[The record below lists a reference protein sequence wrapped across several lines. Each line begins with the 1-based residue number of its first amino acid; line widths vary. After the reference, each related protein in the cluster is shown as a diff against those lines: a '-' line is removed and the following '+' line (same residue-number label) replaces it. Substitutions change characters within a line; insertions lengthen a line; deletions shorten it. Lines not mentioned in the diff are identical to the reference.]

1 MSEFFLELFSEEITS
16 SLQKNLRKDLL
27 DEFNKLFDERF
38 ISFKKSAS
46 YSTPNRA
53 IILFEGLK
61 NQVFLK
67 SEEIKGQNIEDIEI
81 SDRAK
86 IIQPVF
92 QDPYSTLNPIHTI
105 GYIVSRP
112 LTINENKSESEV
124 KEEVIKILRL
134 VGLSEEYYNRFP
146 NQLSG
151 GQRQRVAIARAII
164 LKPQI
169 LICDEPT
176 SALDV
181 TIQSQILDLLNDL
194 KTKLNIT
201 IILISHDIS
210 VVKYFSD
217 RIIVMYNGEII
228 EIGGSYRLPEII
240 NETGLSL
247 VEIGTTNK
255 TRLSDYKK
263 ALEKYPNSLILKVH
277 RSNFSISGFTE
288 DVSISELAEL
298 KNKYDVFLLHDLGS
312 GLVIDKKFLE
322 VNNVNIFRDEPF
334 VQDSLSDGSDL
345 VMFSGD
351 KLFGSVQSGM
361 IAGNERLVK
370 EIKNYS
376 LFRTYRC
383 SPITLFELQETAV
396 KYVNKKEKEIP
407 FWNLIT
413 VPYSSLEERC
423 KNIAKSISFSTTIEK
438 GKSVIGG
445 GTLPS
450 VTLESPILLIEY
462 EKTGDIIN
470 QLIKNDIP
478 IVPRIIK
485 DRVCLDLRSV
495 FNDQDAAIVQALNNT

>member
-1 MSEFFLELFSEEITS
+1 MNPVSVNELTESVNSNLPRDVKSHIAKNILTKEKDSETAKNIFAELINDLSLKTQKEVINATGTLLHTNLGRSPNKISYPGTYTNIEYDLTTLSRGKRNEYLSVLMNNLIGSEDIIFVNNNAS
-16 SLQKNLRKDLL
+16 SLFVSLKAIS
-27 DEFNKLFDERF
+27 KLH
-38 ISFKKSAS
+38 
-46 YSTPNRA
+46 
-53 IILFEGLK
+53 
-61 NQVFLK
+61 
-67 SEEIKGQNIEDIEI
+67 NIESVII
-81 SDRAK
+81 SR
-86 IIQPVF
+86 
-92 QDPYSTLNPIHTI
+92 
-105 GYIVSRP
+105 
-112 LTINENKSESEV
+112 
-124 KEEVIKILRL
+124 
-134 VGLSEEYYNRFP
+134 
-146 NQLSG
+146 
-151 GQRQRVAIARAII
+151 
-164 LKPQI
+164 
-169 LICDEPT
+169 
-176 SALDV
+176 
-181 TIQSQILDLLNDL
+181 
-194 KTKLNIT
+194 
-201 IILISHDIS
+201 
-210 VVKYFSD
+210 
-217 RIIVMYNGEII
+217 GEII

-322 VNNVNIFRDEPF
+322 INNVNIFRDEPF

-396 KYVNKKEKEIP
+396 KYLNKKEKEIP

-413 VPYSSLEERC
+413 EPYSSLEERC

-450 VTLESPILLIEY
+450 VTLESPILLIKK
-462 EKTGDIIN
+462 EKTGNIIN
-470 QLIKNDIP
+470 QLIKNDTP

-495 FNDQDAAIVQALNNT
+495 FYNQDEAIVQALNNT

>member
-1 MSEFFLELFSEEITS
+1 MNPVSVNELTESVNSNLPRDVKSHIAKNILTKEKDSETAKNIFAKLINDLSLKTQKEVINATGTLLHTNLGRSPNKISYPGTYTNIEYDLTTLSRGKRNEYLSVLMNNLIGSEDIIFVNNNAS
-16 SLQKNLRKDLL
+16 SLFVSLKAIS
-27 DEFNKLFDERF
+27 KLH
-38 ISFKKSAS
+38 
-46 YSTPNRA
+46 
-53 IILFEGLK
+53 
-61 NQVFLK
+61 
-67 SEEIKGQNIEDIEI
+67 NIESVII
-81 SDRAK
+81 SR
-86 IIQPVF
+86 
-92 QDPYSTLNPIHTI
+92 
-105 GYIVSRP
+105 
-112 LTINENKSESEV
+112 
-124 KEEVIKILRL
+124 
-134 VGLSEEYYNRFP
+134 
-146 NQLSG
+146 
-151 GQRQRVAIARAII
+151 
-164 LKPQI
+164 
-169 LICDEPT
+169 
-176 SALDV
+176 
-181 TIQSQILDLLNDL
+181 
-194 KTKLNIT
+194 
-201 IILISHDIS
+201 
-210 VVKYFSD
+210 
-217 RIIVMYNGEII
+217 GEII

-322 VNNVNIFRDEPF
+322 INNVNIFRDEPF

-351 KLFGSVQSGM
+351 KLFGSVQSGL

-396 KYVNKKEKEIP
+396 KYINKKEKEIP
-407 FWNLIT
+407 FWNLNT

-450 VTLESPILLIEY
+450 VTLESPILLINN
-462 EKTGDIIN
+462 EKTGSIIN

>member
-1 MSEFFLELFSEEITS
+1 MNPVSVNELTESVNSNLPRDVKSHIAKNILTKEKDSETAKNIFAELINDLSLKTQKEVINATGTLLHTNLGRSPNRISYPGTYTNIEYDLTTLSRGKRNEYLSVLMNNLIGSEDIIFVNNNAS
-16 SLQKNLRKDLL
+16 SLFVSLKAIS
-27 DEFNKLFDERF
+27 KLH
-38 ISFKKSAS
+38 
-46 YSTPNRA
+46 
-53 IILFEGLK
+53 
-61 NQVFLK
+61 
-67 SEEIKGQNIEDIEI
+67 NIENVII
-81 SDRAK
+81 SR
-86 IIQPVF
+86 
-92 QDPYSTLNPIHTI
+92 
-105 GYIVSRP
+105 
-112 LTINENKSESEV
+112 
-124 KEEVIKILRL
+124 
-134 VGLSEEYYNRFP
+134 
-146 NQLSG
+146 
-151 GQRQRVAIARAII
+151 
-164 LKPQI
+164 
-169 LICDEPT
+169 
-176 SALDV
+176 
-181 TIQSQILDLLNDL
+181 
-194 KTKLNIT
+194 
-201 IILISHDIS
+201 
-210 VVKYFSD
+210 
-217 RIIVMYNGEII
+217 GEII

-255 TRLSDYKK
+255 TRLTDYKK

-298 KNKYDVFLLHDLGS
+298 KNKFDVFLLHDLGS

-322 VNNVNIFRDEPF
+322 INNVNIFRDEPF

-361 IAGNERLVK
+361 IAGNEGLVK

-396 KYVNKKEKEIP
+396 KYLNKKEKEIP

-413 VPYSSLEERC
+413 VTYSSLEERC

-450 VTLESPILLIEY
+450 VTLESPILLIKNG
-462 EKTGDIIN
+462 KTGNIIN

-495 FNDQDAAIVQALNNT
+495 FNDQDASIVQALNNT